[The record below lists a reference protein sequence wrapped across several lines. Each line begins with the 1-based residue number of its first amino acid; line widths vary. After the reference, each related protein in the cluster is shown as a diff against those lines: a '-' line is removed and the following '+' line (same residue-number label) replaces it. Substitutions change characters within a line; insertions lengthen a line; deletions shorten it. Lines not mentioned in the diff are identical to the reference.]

1 MCGIFGYTGNN
12 QAIPCIVEGLRRLE
26 YRGYDSAGVAWVE
39 DGDIKTVRAEGKLTG
54 LDKKL
59 AAMPAIAATTGIG
72 HTRWATH
79 GVPTERNAH
88 PHKSSDGKFVLIHNG
103 IIENFQELEVE
114 LLEKGYTF
122 ASDTDTEVL
131 VNLIAECRK
140 DAPNLLEAFARA
152 LRRATGAYAVAL
164 LSLEEPN
171 VVYAARMF
179 APLIVGLGNGENFVA
194 SDIPAFLPYTRDVIF
209 IDDGE
214 IVRIDAG
221 SCQVLRIADLSPV
234 PKAPSRI
241 DWDMQAAQ
249 KDGYEHFMLKEI
261 FEQPRVISACL
272 TGRTQIQGKYGV
284 SIPELDASPVP
295 RLLHIAACG
304 SAYHAGL
311 WGRQLIESWA
321 KIPVNIEFASEFRYR
336 DVVMEPDDQVL
347 VISQSG
353 ETADTLAALRRGKEL
368 GAHTTC
374 LCNVLGSSIAREAD
388 TAIFTQAGP
397 EISVASTKAV
407 CSQMVVLALMALSW
421 GLRKGT
427 VDENTLKTALDTLH
441 SLPGIIEEALPSM
454 HKWASTLPGRYPNI
468 TKTFFIGRG
477 TGFPMA
483 LEGAL
488 KLKELAYI
496 PAEGY
501 ASGEMKHGPIALV
514 DPDMLIFALAP
525 DDELF
530 PKVKSNIEEVQARK
544 GNVVALTNPP
554 LGMSHASA
562 VEEEEAR
569 DAAEA
574 QQLKVHYNW
583 PVPRLWSPLSAFA
596 FLPALQLVSYA
607 FSTSLGQ
614 DVDQPRN
621 LAKSVT
627 VE

>member
-1 MCGIFGYTGNN
+1 MCGIFGYTGDK

-39 DGDIKTVRAEGKLTG
+39 DGRIKTVRAEGKLTS

-59 AAMPAIAATTGIG
+59 ATLPPVPATTGIG

-79 GVPTERNAH
+79 GVPNENNAH

-164 LSLEEPN
+164 LSLEEPG

-179 APLIVGLGNGENFVA
+179 APLIVGLGGNENFVA
-194 SDIPAFLPYTRDVIF
+194 SDIPAFLPYTRDVVF
-209 IDDGE
+209 LDDGE
-214 IVRIDAG
+214 IVRIDAA
-221 SCQVLRIADLSPV
+221 SWQVLRIADLSPV
-234 PKAPSRI
+234 PKAATRI

-261 FEQPRVISACL
+261 FEQPRVIAACL
-272 TGRTQIQGKYGV
+272 AGRAHTGDNYSV
-284 SIPELDASPVP
+284 NIPELDAVPVP
-295 RLLHIAACG
+295 KYLHIAACG

-311 WGRQLIESWA
+311 WGRQVIETWA

-336 DVVMEPDDQVL
+336 DVVMEPGDQLL

-353 ETADTLAALRRGKEL
+353 ETADTLAALRKGKEM
-368 GAHTTC
+368 GAHVTC
-374 LCNVLGSSIAREAD
+374 LCNVLGSSIAREAQ

-407 CSQMVVLALMALSW
+407 CSQMVVLALMALYW

-427 VDENTLKTALDTLH
+427 VDQATLKTALDTLY

-454 HKWASTLPGRYPNI
+454 HKWASQLPGRYPRI
-468 TKTFFIGRG
+468 TKTFFMGRG
-477 TGFPMA
+477 TCFPMA

-525 DDELF
+525 DNELF

-554 LGMSHASA
+554 VGMLHSQA
-562 VEEEEAR
+562 VQEEEAK

-574 QQLKVHYNW
+574 AALKVHYNW
-583 PVPRLWSPLSAFA
+583 PVPRAWGDLSAFT
-596 FLPALQLVSYA
+596 FLPALQLISYA
-607 FSTSLGQ
+607 FATSLGQ